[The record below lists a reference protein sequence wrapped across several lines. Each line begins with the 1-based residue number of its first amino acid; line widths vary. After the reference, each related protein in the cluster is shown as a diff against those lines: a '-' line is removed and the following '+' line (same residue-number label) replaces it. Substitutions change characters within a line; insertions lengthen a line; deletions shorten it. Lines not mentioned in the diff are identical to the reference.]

1 MAKFRFFLTTR
12 SRRFLTYFFLRPKMP
27 PTIPRTRFTMPP
39 KAAAKKDKN
48 HVNIIRNQATA
59 GVEVTLDAS
68 ELENMDESMLKEKYE
83 DTVASAKQARED
95 VSDVF
100 EEQAK
105 KRAKKDKGKGKD
117 GKKYKEY
124 AWG

>member
-1 MAKFRFFLTTR
+1 MVGSAFRYNIADE
-12 SRRFLTYFFLRPKMP
+12 SSAAA
-27 PTIPRTRFTMPP
+27 
-39 KAAAKKDKN
+39 AAAKKDKN
-48 HVNIIRNQATA
+48 HVNIICNQATA